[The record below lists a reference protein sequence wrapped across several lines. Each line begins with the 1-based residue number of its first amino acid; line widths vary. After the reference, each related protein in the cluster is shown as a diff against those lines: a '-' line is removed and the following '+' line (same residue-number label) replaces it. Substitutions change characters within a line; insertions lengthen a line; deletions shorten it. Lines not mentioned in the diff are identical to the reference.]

1 MEMGM
6 KKKEIN
12 YQLLIRRIC
21 LIVLDIIC
29 IIAASILAL
38 LTRFEFDFSQIP
50 KEFLKVIY
58 KYGPFTIVITLIIFS
73 LFRIY
78 SSLWEYAGIEEVF
91 SLIAACL
98 AAAVAKIVIILF
110 TWSVMP
116 RSWYVLD
123 TIYLMILI
131 GATRVSYRLIRL
143 RRQNRTFPWSKR
155 KKVMIIGGGEAG
167 RSLITEIQN
176 SKYLDQKVVCII
188 DDDPYKIG
196 RYIKGV
202 KVVGNRNSIKKSVKK
217 YNVQQIIL
225 TIPSANAAKIRP
237 IVEIC
242 QDTNCELMILPG
254 VYQLVNGEV
263 KASKLRPVN
272 IDDLLGRDEVHVN
285 LNEVMD
291 YVSGRVIMVTGGGGS
306 IGSELCRQIAK
317 HSPKQLIIFDIYEN
331 NAYDIQQDIFDK
343 IVDAD
348 WLEINKYSNGDVLNR
363 FNGDIGTVSS
373 NAISWL
379 PTIVIAIYNFI
390 ATFLVILHYNAV
402 MAILALASAPFM
414 LLMSRFMIKKQREYS
429 QKTRE
434 MSSKLMT
441 FEVEAFYNFDTI
453 KSFGIAPHYSRLMR
467 WWQGK
472 FKDVSLEY
480 NMFSIKTNILLSVM
494 GTGVEF
500 IAFGYCLFLLWT
512 HTITYGTMTLFLQ
525 QRSNLSGAFNN
536 VVSIIPSFLNSSVSA
551 HRIRELVELPK
562 EVHISES
569 EELDPFAEDGFE
581 VLMKDVNF
589 AYVEG
594 TRVITDSY
602 FKACPGEIV
611 ALVGPSGEGK
621 TTMIRLIL
629 GLIRPQEGEAVI
641 VASNGREIVLN
652 AETRHFFAYVPQGNT
667 ILSGTIAENM
677 RMVKE
682 DATDEEIIE
691 ALKIA
696 CAWEFVEKLPD
707 TINSALGERGRGL
720 SEGQAQRI
728 SIARAVLRNAPIL
741 LLDEATS
748 ALDVTTERKVLRN
761 IIEQKPNKTC
771 IVTTHRP
778 SVLNM
783 CQRVYRVMETKV
795 TELDEEESSRMAMD
809 F

>member
-1 MEMGM
+1 MRIINKREMGI

-225 TIPSANAAKIRP
+225 MIPSANAAKIRP

-242 QDTNCELMILPG
+242 QDTNCELM
-254 VYQLVNGEV
+254 
-263 KASKLRPVN
+263 
-272 IDDLLGRDEVHVN
+272 
-285 LNEVMD
+285 
-291 YVSGRVIMVTGGGGS
+291 
-306 IGSELCRQIAK
+306 
-317 HSPKQLIIFDIYEN
+317 
-331 NAYDIQQDIFDK
+331 
-343 IVDAD
+343 
-348 WLEINKYSNGDVLNR
+348 
-363 FNGDIGTVSS
+363 
-373 NAISWL
+373 ISWL

-562 EVHISES
+562 EAHISES

-589 AYVEG
+589 SYVEG

-682 DATDEEIIE
+682 DATDKEIIE